1 MRTSESIQTIAPALL
16 KAQKAIGP
24 AIKDKTNPLYKSK
37 YADLHAVMK
46 ACLDALNGN
55 GLVLLQTPVH
65 SEDSKVHMTTRL
77 QHESGEYMEE
87 TFSIPAQKQ
96 DPHGYGSACTYL
108 RRFSVSA
115 WLGIVTEE
123 DDDGN
128 AASKVPNASS
138 AAADKIIAANKEHPS
153 HATQVMHDALAAM
166 DVEEQNRMRDIA
178 VQVTDAFGENAGGEA
193 RAVFLGFHLD
203 QEQQLAVGSLLTPK
217 IRNAI
222 KNARTNGELS
232 TQP

>member
-1 MRTSESIQTIAPALL
+1 MRTSESIQAIAPALL

-128 AASKVPNASS
+128 AASKSPAERIL
-138 AAADKIIAANKEHPS
+138 ARPS
-153 HATQVMHDALAAM
+153 DAKQEAVDALA
-166 DVEEQNRMRDIA
+166 RMDIA
-178 VQVTDAFGENAGGEA
+178 DQQFIRDSATIVIDAHEDGKAHEVLTGLN
-193 RAVFLGFHLD
+193 LD
-203 QEQQLAVGSLLTPK
+203 NEQKLAIWSLLPSNV
-217 IRNAI
+217 RSAI
-222 KNARTNGELS
+222 KKAKTNGELS

>member
-1 MRTSESIQTIAPALL
+1 MRTSESIKAIAPALL
-16 KAQKAIGP
+16 AAQKAIGP

-37 YADLHAVMK
+37 YADLHAVLK
-46 ACLDALNGN
+46 ACLDALNAN

-65 SEDSKVHMTTRL
+65 SEDGKVHMTTRL

-128 AASKVPNASS
+128 AAIKSPADKVLTRKSDARTFTVEALEAMGPEEQAFLQAEAIKVIDAHENGQ
-138 AAADKIIAANKEHPS
+138 AADYVKSLKLDSEEK
-153 HATQVMHDALAAM
+153 MALW
-166 DVEEQNRMRDIA
+166 
-178 VQVTDAFGENAGGEA
+178 
-193 RAVFLGFHLD
+193 
-203 QEQQLAVGSLLTPK
+203 SLLPSNV
-217 IRNAI
+217 RAAI
-222 KNARTNGELS
+222 KKAPTPTELAS
-232 TQP
+232 QP

>member
-1 MRTSESIQTIAPALL
+1 MRTSESIQAIAPALL

-128 AASKVPNASS
+128 AASKSPAERIL
-138 AAADKIIAANKEHPS
+138 ARPS
-153 HATQVMHDALAAM
+153 DAKQEAVDALA
-166 DVEEQNRMRDIA
+166 RMDIA
-178 VQVTDAFGENAGGEA
+178 DQQFIRDAAITVIDAHEDG
-193 RAVFLGFHLD
+193 RAFTALADMHLD
-203 QEQQLAVGSLLTPK
+203 NEQKLAIWSLLPSNV
-217 IRNAI
+217 RSAI
-222 KNARTNGELS
+222 KKAKTNGELA

>member
-1 MRTSESIQTIAPALL
+1 MRTSESIQAIAPALL

-55 GLVLLQTPVH
+55 VLVLLQTPVH

-128 AASKVPNASS
+128 AASKSPNASS

-153 HATQVMHDALAAM
+153 TPTQVMHDALAAM
-166 DVEEQNRMRDIA
+166 DLEEQGRIRDMAITVIA
-178 VQVTDAFGENAGGEA
+178 AFDENGATNARQVAAA
-193 RAVFLGFHLD
+193 YKLD
-203 QEQQLAVGSLLTPK
+203 NEQKLALNSLLPPK
-217 IRNAI
+217 IRNAMRA
-222 KNARTNGELS
+222 ARTDAELA